1 MEELSHIL
9 SPTCID
15 KLKSLQELA
24 TELDKD
30 LSYHMLISLNEEGF
44 MVKNPNYSEFLQQW
58 LEDYV
63 RRKEHYSSEEL
74 LDWLKAEREKEL
86 EKFKVYREAGRK
98 AYFKKFLGIIRSEIA
113 ELGEEE
119 SKGVD
124 KSDLLD
130 LIRDD
135 KLAEV
140 MDKLEKLFEEQE
152 VYEDTAMELIL
163 HQGRLSELERLYAQN
178 LMEEKDYLMEK
189 AELRRALIL
198 ILREI

>member
-9 SPTCID
+9 SSTCID
-15 KLKSLQELA
+15 KLRSLQELA

-86 EKFKVYREAGRK
+86 EKFKVYREVGRK
-98 AYFKKFLGIIRSEIA
+98 TYFKKFLGIIRSEIA